1 MELNDKQ
8 KKTLKTFCLLL
19 GSYGT
24 KMGKLDFNFYNDS
37 PEMDTYSGFH
47 SPDVNVS
54 IDAFDAIY
62 DLAEEITMPII
73 EDDVDYYDQSGCIRF
88 CVDCAKKIIFFEG
101 YVNEMNT
108 NYYNDEMDMEEIED
122 LESFKEF
129 KKSIGKSK
137 IARARYEGSG
147 DSGYIESGMELSSGK
162 SLDNIPADLEE
173 WMYGKLS
180 MYGGWEINEG
190 SQGSFTFNFQDGKIY
205 HEHGENYEDTVDFP
219 ININIKF

>member
-24 KMGKLDFNFYNDS
+24 KMGKLDFNFYNDR

-88 CVDCAKKIIFFEG
+88 CVDCLNKTILFEG

-108 NYYNDEMDMEEIED
+108 NYSTDEYSMEELNEVD
-122 LESFKEF
+122 GWNEF
-129 KKSIGKSK
+129 LGELRKYKTG
-137 IARARYEGSG
+137 RVTYEGSG
-147 DSGYIESGMELSSGK
+147 DSGFIEENMKIKDK
-162 SLDNIPADLEE
+162 SVPIPAGLETWLYE
-173 WMYGKLS
+173 KLEQ
-180 MYGGWEINEG
+180 YGGWEINEG
-190 SQGSFTFNFQDGKIY
+190 SQGYFDFNFKDGTIY